1 MTPEEKLDELWERNW
16 QLVCERNA
24 LKTKLETIRDL
35 LYKTHI
41 TIKEF
46 EMIMRIMECENN
58 ERT

>member
-1 MTPEEKLDELWERNW
+1 MTPEQKLEELWERNW

-24 LKTKLETIRDL
+24 LKTKLETIQDL

-46 EMIMRIMECENN
+46 EMIMRIMECDK
-58 ERT
+58 

>member
-1 MTPEEKLDELWERNW
+1 MDKKLEELWERNW
-16 QLVCERNA
+16 QLVCERNE
-24 LKTKLETIRDL
+24 LKNKLEIIQDL